1 MPTFTL
7 RYDDDG
13 LGLDKRVEFD
23 GTNPA
28 IALNLASGEA
38 PGRRAVLLADGK
50 PLCRLGR
57 EAGGFWVV
65 AQSDCPSSPG

>member
-23 GTNPA
+23 GTTPA

-38 PGRRAVLLADGK
+38 AGRRAVLLADGK

-57 EAGGFWVV
+57 EVDGFWIV
-65 AQSDCPSSPG
+65 AQPNCPGSPA